1 MTRNEEYRQLLEQ
14 LDKTPPA
21 LEYTLQR
28 AQTRERHAGA
38 NGGCWAFRRG
48 VWRFALQHLSCW

>member
-28 AQTRERHAGA
+28 AQTREKA
-38 NGGCWAFRRG
+38 CRRG
-48 VWRFALQHLSCW
+48 VWRFALQHLFCW